1 MVAIDARAEART
13 AHDHA
18 TAEVMD
24 LIQDVIGK
32 LAEVTSALDDRAVLD
47 GVTISGTTY
56 KNDERTPRPRATARM
71 HIKGEYPHENFG
83 TRFTLT
89 VEN

>member
-1 MVAIDARAEART
+1 MVQSTQE
-13 AHDHA
+13 HA
-18 TAEVMD
+18 TSEVMA

-32 LAEVTSALDDRAVLD
+32 LAEVTASLDDRAVLD
-47 GVTISGTTY
+47 GVTISGTNY
-56 KNDERTPRPRATARM
+56 SNLERRARPRATARM
-71 HIKGEYPHENFG
+71 HVKGQYPNEAYG